1 MLCPF
6 HYDEQQHKS
15 TNLNEFQLRTDELR
29 DLQDFEEDCMDDLA
43 RRKFR
48 LKDNNCPERRRNSDR
63 HCFSDFSSSCNRE
76 LLVQLQK
83 MQSKIDKLE
92 QKHEKLFEKFVERQN
107 KKCPQE
113 RQTKENNEKKLNKK
127 EERLNNKK
135 EIPKAKVFP
144 MTLNNEELNV
154 LEEEQINIPQILI
167 PEEEEER
174 EESSDS
180 SGHSNQ
186 SYENE
191 ENLAGGMEIGR
202 EDEGNNG

>member
-1 MLCPF
+1 
-6 HYDEQQHKS
+6 
-15 TNLNEFQLRTDELR
+15 
-29 DLQDFEEDCMDDLA
+29 
-43 RRKFR
+43 
-48 LKDNNCPERRRNSDR
+48 
-63 HCFSDFSSSCNRE
+63 
-76 LLVQLQK
+76 

-107 KKCPQE
+107 KKYQGE
-113 RQTKENNEKKLNKK
+113 QQMTEHHEKKLNKL

-167 PEEEEER
+167 PEEEEDR
-174 EESSDS
+174 EGTSDS

-191 ENLAGGMEIGR
+191 ENLAEGGIEIER
-202 EDEGNNG
+202 ENEGNNSQQQPQQGHLNIIDNRQRNYSVSLSEDLEQMFGMLKM